1 MDTPED
7 ELLENNLPEET
18 GAARKS
24 SSGKTQEEIH
34 AEIRA
39 MAEKSKQNTQHKLF
53 DGAPDV
59 DEEDEDELSGFSLRN
74 IADRDESHR
83 LYFGMY
89 NVMKRNLPQGK
100 SNEPLRRYVYDEVL
114 LYLNQGK
121 RKDARGIRGSSG
133 QMAYI
138 PTILNPAFA
147 IVLDWVKNGANPF
160 DLYSAFEAQNIAL
173 GYHTKP
179 GTPPSASAG
188 TPPAPAPVS
197 PTPNAPT
204 ASPAAVVEIDQDS
217 ID

>member
-1 MDTPED
+1 MLMDTPEN
-7 ELLENNLPEET
+7 ELPEDNLPEEA

-53 DGAPDV
+53 DDTPDL
-59 DEEDEDELSGFSLRN
+59 EEDEDELSGFSLRN

-89 NVMKRNLPQGK
+89 NVMKRNLPKGK
-100 SNEPLRRYVYDEVL
+100 ANEPLRRYVYDEVL

-121 RKDARGIRGSSG
+121 RKDARGVRGSSG

-147 IVLDWVKNGANPF
+147 IVLDWVKKGANPF
-160 DLYSAFEAQNIAL
+160 DLYSAFEAENIAL
-173 GYHTKP
+173 GYHP
-179 GTPPSASAG
+179 SGTPPPSTGSAG
-188 TPPAPAPVS
+188 TPPVPTPTTPISTAPATQAVQ
-197 PTPNAPT
+197 AT
-204 ASPAAVVEIDQDS
+204 AQNDAE
-217 ID
+217 